1 MFQID
6 NKLYLVGKNTN
17 KFNNLEPFNKQI
29 TDFFDYLSKI
39 IFKDHKKSEYKD
51 IIAIGFW
58 FRKNNTNYLKKK
70 FFEKHSK
77 FPLGVI
83 FHITPNNV
91 PINFAYSLYFGLITG
106 NTNIVKIPNKDYFQ
120 INYICSI
127 IKKALK
133 NKKFKD
139 LRDMIKII
147 RYDNDHEIT
156 QKISKFSDARLI
168 WGGDDT
174 VNKVKNII
182 PKTKCNDLSFPDRY
196 SMTLFNLNVINK
208 IGNHEFNNLVKKF
221 YIDNYTF
228 DQNACNSSHLIFWL
242 GNKRLSNIKMK
253 FWRKLNSFLKN
264 ELFYPESV
272 VSDKLNKLC
281 TDILNFSNINKTFF
295 NTKNLYVID
304 LKYLNKDTENQRG
317 LRGYFY
323 QYQSNN
329 IKDLANIITKKYQTM
344 AYYGF
349 QRSFFDN
356 FINKYKVKGIDRV
369 VPIGR
374 SMEMNY
380 LWDGYDLLNSLT
392 RVVDIK

>member
-1 MFQID
+1 
-6 NKLYLVGKNTN
+6 
-17 KFNNLEPFNKQI
+17 
-29 TDFFDYLSKI
+29 
-39 IFKDHKKSEYKD
+39 
-51 IIAIGFW
+51 
-58 FRKNNTNYLKKK
+58 
-70 FFEKHSK
+70 
-77 FPLGVI
+77 
-83 FHITPNNV
+83 
-91 PINFAYSLYFGLITG
+91 
-106 NTNIVKIPNKDYFQ
+106 
-120 INYICSI
+120 
-127 IKKALK
+127 
-133 NKKFKD
+133 
-139 LRDMIKII
+139 
-147 RYDNDHEIT
+147 
-156 QKISKFSDARLI
+156 
-168 WGGDDT
+168 
-174 VNKVKNII
+174 
-182 PKTKCNDLSFPDRY
+182 
-196 SMTLFNLNVINK
+196 
-208 IGNHEFNNLVKKF
+208 
-221 YIDNYTF
+221 
-228 DQNACNSSHLIFWL
+228 
-242 GNKRLSNIKMK
+242 MK